1 VRRWRAALLLLAAAS
16 AQAAPDAPLAEDGWL
31 ASAAAR
37 AFRERVVALAVLYDS
52 AAGIDPRGL
61 RVEAARTGT
70 DATGCPQIQ
79 VTTSRDGAPLRR
91 ETVAACPPVH

>member
-1 VRRWRAALLLLAAAS
+1 MLLLAAAS
-16 AQAAPDAPLAEDGWL
+16 ARAAPDGPHSDDGWL
-31 ASAAAR
+31 DSASAR
-37 AFRERVVALAVLYDS
+37 AFRERVVTLAVLYDS

-70 DATGCPQIQ
+70 DAAGCPEVQ

-91 ETVAACPPVH
+91 ETVAACPAAH